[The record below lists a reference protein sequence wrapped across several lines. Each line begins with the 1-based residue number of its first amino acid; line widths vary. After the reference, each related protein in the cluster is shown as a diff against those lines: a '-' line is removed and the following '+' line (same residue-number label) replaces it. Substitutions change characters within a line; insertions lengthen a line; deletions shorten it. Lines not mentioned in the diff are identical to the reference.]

1 VLRFRNLGSGSSGN
15 ATVVEARG
23 TSRVNRLL
31 VDCGLGIRQLDQRL
45 QRAGLVADDIDAI
58 FVTHEHS
65 DHIGC
70 ARQLAIRH
78 QIPVWMSH
86 GTHAGVGSPDFQGL
100 LQLARDGVAIEL
112 GELHL
117 MPFTVP
123 HDAREPLQLRCS
135 DGASTLGILTD
146 LGHATEHVL
155 SQLAACQAL
164 LLECNHDAD
173 MLASGAYPAFLKR
186 RVGGAHGHLSNAR
199 AGEIARALRH
209 PGLGTVVAAHLS
221 QQNNRPAL
229 ARAALAEALDRAA
242 DDIAVAD
249 QVQGTE
255 WFTVG

>member
-1 VLRFRNLGSGSSGN
+1 LRFRNLGSGSSGN
-15 ATVVEARG
+15 ATIVEARSG
-23 TSRVNRLL
+23 SRVNRLL

-45 QRAGLVADDIDAI
+45 QRAGLSADDIDAI

-70 ARQLAIRH
+70 ARQVAMRH

-86 GTHAGVGSPDFQGL
+86 GTHAGVGSPDFDGL

-117 MPFTVP
+117 TPFTVP

-135 DGASTLGILTD
+135 DGASSLGILTD

-155 SQLAACQAL
+155 AQLAACQAL

-173 MLASGAYPAFLKR
+173 LLAGGAYPAFLKK
-186 RVGGAHGHLSNAR
+186 RVGGKMGHLSNAR

-209 PGLGTVVAAHLS
+209 PGLATVVAAHLS
-221 QQNNRPAL
+221 QHNNRPEL
-229 ARAALAEALDRAA
+229 ARAALARALDCAA
-242 DDIAVAD
+242 ADIAVAD
-249 QVQGTE
+249 QVHGSD